1 MDQDKLTD
9 KLKEEFRDFKATV
22 SSEFASFKLV
32 VEPFNKRMRSLE
44 SRQESL
50 EAELKS
56 EITQNTQRIG
66 YLYMDVSKV
75 IENLNRA
82 LSKKEMIDDILVR
95 I

>member
-1 MDQDKLTD
+1 
-9 KLKEEFRDFKATV
+9 
-22 SSEFASFKLV
+22 
-32 VEPFNKRMRSLE
+32 MRSLE

>member
-1 MDQDKLTD
+1 MGGPDQPPK
-9 KLKEEFRDFKATV
+9 
-22 SSEFASFKLV
+22 
-32 VEPFNKRMRSLE
+32 KRTTAM
-44 SRQESL
+44 
-50 EAELKS
+50 AELKS